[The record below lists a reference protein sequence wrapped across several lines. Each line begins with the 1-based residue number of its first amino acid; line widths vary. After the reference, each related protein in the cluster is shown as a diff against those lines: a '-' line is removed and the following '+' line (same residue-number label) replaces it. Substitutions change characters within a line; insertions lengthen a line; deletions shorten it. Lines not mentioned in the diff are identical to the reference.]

1 MHTIMETKDEG
12 TDINNINNIINNN
25 TLDVDFT
32 KEKIQRYLSPTNS
45 FIDKNDNK
53 KVINILPILKK
64 ESNLRDKKKI
74 NNIKLI
80 DNKNKK

>member
-45 FIDKNDNK
+45 FIDKK
-53 KVINILPILKK
+53 QIAF
-64 ESNLRDKKKI
+64 
-74 NNIKLI
+74 NNRY
-80 DNKNKK
+80 

>member
-1 MHTIMETKDEG
+1 METKDEG

-25 TLDVDFT
+25 TLDVAFT